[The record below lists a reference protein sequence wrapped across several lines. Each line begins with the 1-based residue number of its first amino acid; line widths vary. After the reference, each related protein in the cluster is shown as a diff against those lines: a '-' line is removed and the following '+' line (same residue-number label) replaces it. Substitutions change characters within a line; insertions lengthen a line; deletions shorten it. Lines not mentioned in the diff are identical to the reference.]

1 MGRPPEHELAI
12 PGRGIAGAHRH
23 ADLGHQQ
30 ARRHRRVRDLRQR
43 LLQVFLDVVAEGLQ
57 GRDIQDLGSV
67 FQLTRERLLEQ
78 AIEAG
83 QEGGQRLREFL
94 AVAAVIP
101 GVGIERVPDAL

>member
-43 LLQVFLDVVAEGLQ
+43 LLQVFLDVVAERLQ

-83 QEGGQRLREFL
+83 QEGGQRF
-94 AVAAVIP
+94 A
-101 GVGIERVPDAL
+101 